1 MLQFITH
8 ADSHLNIQEQ
18 VRKVIEGGCCWI
30 QLSVDA
36 DRDVLRHE
44 AELVIPIC
52 QTDDS
57 FLVLDHDVE
66 LTDELKVHGVHL
78 SPGDMLPL
86 ETREKLGPHAV
97 IGVSVTTA
105 AEIIALR
112 SADIDYVQVG
122 PYPEFSLERYRE
134 IVDEIHQAEVKI
146 PVVATG
152 DIKAEDLKPLMAT
165 GISGVAM
172 SRAIITADDPVA
184 YTARCIAILNDR

>member
-8 ADSHLNIQEQ
+8 ADSRFTIQEQ
-18 VRKVIEGGCCWI
+18 VSKVIEGGCRWI

-36 DRDVLRHE
+36 DRDILRHE
-44 AELVIPIC
+44 AELIIPIC
-52 QTDDS
+52 KTDDS

-78 SPGDMLPL
+78 APGDMLPL
-86 ETREKLGPHAV
+86 ETRNKLGPHAV
-97 IGVSVTTA
+97 IGVTVTTA

-122 PYPEFSLERYRE
+122 PYPEYTLERYRE
-134 IVDEIHQAEVKI
+134 LVEEIHAAGVKI

-152 DIKAEDLKPLMAT
+152 DITADDLKPLMAT
-165 GISGVAM
+165 RISGVAI
-172 SRAIITADDPVA
+172 SKAIITAEDPAAYVA
-184 YTARCIAILNDR
+184 HCLDILNDR